1 MVIPIYTD
9 KSILW
14 PPTAHPHLNGILL
27 VCGGYVDDMINRWLE
42 INENMDSSC
51 QFWVVSKLTLRQLLV
66 PLVPRLKWHQNAQRV
81 NSTSV
86 DVRRRSDKIMGSG
99 ASSGTSSKKQQHQPH
114 FAAPWRKWWAEGYPV
129 GATYRYVSQYGS
141 YIGDN

>member
-51 QFWVVSKLTLRQLLV
+51 QFLGSFKTYCPTTFDSIGTSAQVTSKRKTRKFYVCQRTSSFRKNHGQRSKQRHEQQEATASAPFRSALTEVVS
-66 PLVPRLKWHQNAQRV
+66 
-81 NSTSV
+81 
-86 DVRRRSDKIMGSG
+86 
-99 ASSGTSSKKQQHQPH
+99 
-114 FAAPWRKWWAEGYPV
+114 
-129 GATYRYVSQYGS
+129 
-141 YIGDN
+141 